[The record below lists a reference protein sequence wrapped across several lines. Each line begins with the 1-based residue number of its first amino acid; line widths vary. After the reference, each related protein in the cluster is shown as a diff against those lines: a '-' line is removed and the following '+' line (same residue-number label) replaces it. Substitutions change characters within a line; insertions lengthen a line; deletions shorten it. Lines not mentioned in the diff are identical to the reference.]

1 MQSLDT
7 SLEVLSMEIKDER
20 LPDREDQALVSAK
33 EDALELVGVVGF
45 GRGVLFEPV
54 GDLLGTGRIS

>member
-7 SLEVLSMEIKDER
+7 SLEVLSMKIKHER
-20 LPDREDQALVSAK
+20 LPNGEDQALVSAK

-45 GRGVLFEPV
+45 GRSVLFEPV
-54 GDLLGTGRIS
+54 GNLGDINSG